1 VTAPSTYLRELRD
14 AQATRRLELAK
25 LLRETPDATNLE
37 LAKALSVSRN
47 TIAEDRKAIMEEIKK
62 NTLDET
68 AFYRLKLLNKLEA
81 LLEVLET
88 RRADKGKFSLQ
99 SVDREITLIKEIKD
113 LMGVR
118 KPVVEKFDMKRQPI
132 QFNTVIVSTDG
143 KRSEPKTFEL
153 LQEPHALGAG
163 HEQH

>member
-1 VTAPSTYLRELRD
+1 MTAPSTYLRELRD

-25 LLRETPDATNLE
+25 LLRDDPKATNVA
-37 LAKALSVSRN
+37 LAKALGVNRD

-118 KPVVEKFDMKRQPI
+118 KPVVEKFEMKRPPI
-132 QFNTVIVSTDG
+132 AFNTVIVRTNG
-143 KRSEPKTFEL
+143 EVSEPKKYEL
-153 LQEPHALGAG
+153 LREPRTLEAG
-163 HEQH
+163 DEH